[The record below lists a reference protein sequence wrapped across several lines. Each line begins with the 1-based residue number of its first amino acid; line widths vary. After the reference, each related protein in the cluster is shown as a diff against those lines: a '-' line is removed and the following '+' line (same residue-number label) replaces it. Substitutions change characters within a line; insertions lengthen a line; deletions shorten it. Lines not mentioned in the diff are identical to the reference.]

1 MKRGTK
7 KEDARVLISMHMDRD
22 LLERL
27 DGIADR
33 TGTPR
38 AELIRDALRI
48 SIDSLEFI
56 GERLHRVELIRDALR
71 IAIETLS
78 SQKAKKGAA

>member
-7 KEDARVLISMHMDRD
+7 KEDARVLISMHMDCD

-27 DGIADR
+27 DGIANR

-38 AELIRDALRI
+38 AELIRDI